1 MGPMDDSANSDEF
14 RMTAAGT
21 AALRQR
27 SRPGIGFVYVGLA
40 LAAIASAPALLAREV
55 FGDDWTVYYIYWTEG
70 ASGLARVLWESAHA
84 GFAIPMTLFVW
95 LLNDTPEI
103 AARLAG
109 LGCHLV
115 NGILIYSVLSRE
127 SLTRPIAALVAAL
140 FLLSPFYAI
149 RLTQNAVYDFFLLF
163 YLLSYEL
170 SYSKVRA
177 LRRAAPFSLL
187 FSLSLETLIALEP
200 LRVVLAWSSPGH
212 WRQKLARLAPFWL
225 AVAAVIVLRL
235 TILGKSG
242 HYVEQYGF
250 AKDFTIIGKAFYA
263 HLMAFPYG
271 LSYAFTQGGALLGL
285 LVSAALTLSTIT
297 FLVLLSSRALWT
309 PWLLKSRSETWNATL
324 LLMMGAAITV
334 IGALPYALVGTYGD
348 VTRGESRL
356 LFPSQFGVLI
366 LMATIIQALP
376 GLRVRAAVAGG
387 LIVFFALSLAH
398 DSKWLLYDGLFSG
411 DMLRQTR
418 AALLADPEPKVVKL
432 QVEDSHVFSF
442 RSRCL
447 GANDMNVAQ
456 MILRDENR
464 ERSFI
469 YTDYCGDFTDP
480 GFVANG
486 KCPVSYLE
494 TFPCPPHRETWRYRA
509 TPGLPRP
516 DDIGFVA
523 LLRAV
528 LQNNLSATEGRGELM
543 QLKDGEP
550 APLARAEYR
559 PPCNR
564 PGVRASAW
572 LLALPAPA
580 CEGTASGAR

>member
-1 MGPMDDSANSDEF
+1 MDESANSDEF
-14 RMTAAGT
+14 CMTATGA

-27 SRPGIGFVYVGLA
+27 SRPGIGFVYAALA

-70 ASGLARVLWESAHA
+70 SAGVARVLWESAHA

-95 LLNDTPEI
+95 LLNDTPDV
-103 AARLAG
+103 AARFAG
-109 LGCHLV
+109 LACHLV
-115 NGILIYSVLSRE
+115 NGVLLYSVLSR
-127 SLTRPIAALVAAL
+127 SALTRMIAALVTAL

-177 LRRAAPFSLL
+177 LRWAAPFSLL

-200 LRVVLAWSSPGH
+200 LRVVLAWSSSEH
-212 WRQKLARLAPFWL
+212 WRQKLARLVPFWL
-225 AVAAVIVLRL
+225 AVAAMIVLRL

-242 HYVEQYGF
+242 HYAGQYSF
-250 AKDFTIIGKAFYA
+250 ANDFTIIGNALYA
-263 HLMAFPYG
+263 HLMAFPRG
-271 LSYAFTQGGALLGL
+271 LSYAYSHGFALLGRP
-285 LVSAALTLSTIT
+285 VSAVLTLAAITVCALFSST
-297 FLVLLSSRALWT
+297 ALWT
-309 PWLLKSRSETWNATL
+309 PWVLNSRSTRNATFV
-324 LLMMGAAITV
+324 LLMLGAAIAL
-334 IGALPYALVGTYGD
+334 IGALPYALTGIYGD

-366 LMATIIQALP
+366 LMATIVQAIP

-387 LIVFFALSLAH
+387 LIAIFAFSLAH
-398 DSKWLLYDGLFSG
+398 DSKWLLYDGLFSS
-411 DMLRQTR
+411 DMLRQVR

-432 QVEDSHVFSF
+432 QVENSHVFSF

-464 ERSFI
+464 ERSFV
-469 YTDYCGDFTDP
+469 YTDFCGDFTDP
-480 GFVANG
+480 HFVVNG
-486 KCPVSYLE
+486 NCPVSYLE
-494 TFPCPPHRETWRYRA
+494 TFPCPPRRETWRYRA
-509 TPGLPRP
+509 APGLPQP
-516 DDIGFVA
+516 DEIGFVA
-523 LLRAV
+523 LLTAV
-528 LQNNLSATEGRGELM
+528 LGNSLSATEGRGELM

-564 PGVRASAW
+564 SGVRASAW

-580 CEGTASGAR
+580 CESAASEGR